1 MSLEQSIKDAF
12 KGVNYP
18 GYSRDIMS
26 FGLVKN
32 LAVSNG
38 SASIELELTSHNPE
52 VAAQLKASVEAAA
65 TSVDGIDR
73 AMVQI
78 KMPPAGQAPAAAGA
92 QPNRMPG
99 INKVFAVASGK
110 GGVGKSTCA
119 VNLAC
124 ALAQEGGEIGLLDC
138 DIYGPSVPLMMGVNE
153 RPMVSPEDKLVPL
166 MNHGVKLMSMGF
178 LLDGDQ
184 PVIWRGP
191 MIMKTIQQFVMQVD
205 WGTLDFLLVDLP
217 PGTGDAQLS
226 LCQTVPL
233 DGGLIVT
240 TPQEASLGVVR
251 KGIAMF
257 EKVNVPILGI
267 VENMSYFTAPGGER
281 VEIFGHGGGASEAE
295 GPDRREGG
303 GAGGEVTSS
312 SGDSRGS
319 RGLPEELLKEIE
331 VMYGFDK
338 PAHERFLKMLG
349 DYATFDFGES
359 FFRDRSVIE
368 LILDKMPV
376 SISLGLWSTLIIYL
390 VSIPLG
396 IRKAVTD
403 GSRFDVWTSSAIVV
417 GYAIPGFLFAIGLAA
432 GMRLKTGARL
442 VPDRTWAR
450 RTALVLLLLTVTWM
464 KIGVVQD
471 AGRAGLAFLRDS
483 GFPFYITNF
492 DKTFLAAPRLLH
504 FLGLVP
510 MFIRSP
516 ISYLRLH

>member
-32 LAVSNG
+32 LAVANG

-78 KMPPAGQAPAAAGA
+78 KMPPAGQAPATAGA

-99 INKVFAVASGK
+99 TNKVVAVASGK

-153 RPMVSPEDKLVPL
+153 RPMVSPEEKLVPL

-178 LLDGDQ
+178 LLEGDQ

-281 VEIFGHGGGASEAE
+281 VEIFGHGGGASEAARQE
-295 GPDRREGG
+295 TSFLGEIPLFTEIREGG
-303 GAGGEVTSS
+303 DTGVPGAFSS
-312 SGDSRGS
+312 TR
-319 RGLPEELLKEIE
+319 LPRW
-331 VMYGFDK
+331 MF
-338 PAHERFLKMLG
+338 
-349 DYATFDFGES
+349 FG
-359 FFRDRSVIE
+359 
-368 LILDKMPV
+368 
-376 SISLGLWSTLIIYL
+376 
-390 VSIPLG
+390 
-396 IRKAVTD
+396 
-403 GSRFDVWTSSAIVV
+403 
-417 GYAIPGFLFAIGLAA
+417 
-432 GMRLKTGARL
+432 
-442 VPDRTWAR
+442 WA
-450 RTALVLLLLTVTWM
+450 
-464 KIGVVQD
+464 
-471 AGRAGLAFLRDS
+471 
-483 GFPFYITNF
+483 
-492 DKTFLAAPRLLH
+492 
-504 FLGLVP
+504 
-510 MFIRSP
+510 
-516 ISYLRLH
+516 